1 MDMDTIKHL
10 CTLSRLKYSDEDLR
24 RVMGE
29 MTDILRLMDTVGDFK
44 LVYDDTRDGNSVA
57 LTELREDTAQ
67 PSAPSEQILA
77 NAKSSDGCFIVPKVV
92 D

>member
-67 PSAPSEQILA
+67 PSSPREQILA